1 MQTESLLT
9 RTKKLLASYDLR
21 ARKGLGQHFLVD
33 GSVLKKITTAAE
45 LNPSD
50 TVIEVGPGWG
60 VLTQE
65 LVKQAGKVMAIE
77 LDKKLA
83 EILEEN
89 LGDSGKVTVVNE
101 DVLKIQPADLLGK
114 QNDYKVVANLPY
126 YITSAVIRHFLEA
139 EVKPNLMVLM
149 VQQEV
154 AKQITAQPGEMSLLS
169 VSVQLY
175 GKPKMVS
182 KISAQCFYPSPT
194 VDSAILRIEVYPK
207 PEIAKPD
214 IR

>member
-45 LNPSD
+45 LNPAD
-50 TVIEVGPGWG
+50 TIIEVGPGLG

-65 LVKQAGKVMAIE
+65 LVKQAGKVIAIE

-89 LGDSGKVTVVNE
+89 FSDSGKITVVNE

-114 QNDYKVVANLPY
+114 QTN
-126 YITSAVIRHFLEA
+126 
-139 EVKPNLMVLM
+139 
-149 VQQEV
+149 
-154 AKQITAQPGEMSLLS
+154 
-169 VSVQLY
+169 
-175 GKPKMVS
+175 
-182 KISAQCFYPSPT
+182 
-194 VDSAILRIEVYPK
+194 
-207 PEIAKPD
+207 
-214 IR
+214 